1 MKYVFHLGITTISI
15 LVNIQYLPIVSV
27 LVCLVKHT
35 QNLYEAVVH
44 TAMKKRYLYY
54 NAVMHKALDE
64 GVGYTLGN
72 LHAVIVV

>member
-1 MKYVFHLGITTISI
+1 MLHLGIPTICI
-15 LVNIQYLPIVSV
+15 LINNQYLTIVSV

-35 QNLYEAVVH
+35 QDLHEPVIH
-44 TAMKKRYLYY
+44 SAMQKRYLYD

-64 GVGYTLGN
+64 GVGHTLGN